1 MRKLLFLAVFFVSG
15 CSMIDTS
22 KIAPGYSEAYKAFSN
37 IIFGYNTDEISI
49 EVINGIPY
57 ASALV
62 KIGNGPR
69 GLVILEEMSKNKF
82 TWISA
87 DEIYFVT
94 MNGRIIRTA
103 GLENN
108 LIDVTQPD
116 IHSIIDDLEY
126 SQEYFYYNSYDFPEL
141 KNLEL
146 RAKIKFI
153 NRQEVNLLSGNREL
167 RMFEEVIESSVLGWK
182 VSNFYW
188 IDDSNF
194 IWKSIQHISPL
205 IPQIE
210 FEITKKPS

>member
-1 MRKLLFLAVFFVSG
+1 
-15 CSMIDTS
+15 
-22 KIAPGYSEAYKAFSN
+22 
-37 IIFGYNTDEISI
+37 
-49 EVINGIPY
+49 
-57 ASALV
+57 
-62 KIGNGPR
+62 
-69 GLVILEEMSKNKF
+69 MSKDKF

-108 LIDVTQPD
+108 LIDATQPD
-116 IHSIIDDLEY
+116 INSIIDDLEY
-126 SQEYFYYNSYDFPEL
+126 SQEYFYYYSYDFPEL

-210 FEITKKPS
+210 VEITKKPS